1 VGTLAAM
8 KTKPKPR
15 ARRMWAN
22 YYGDFIACHKKRA
35 VASCHN
41 DPGDPPSLAVVP
53 IAVIPLHDL
62 TTLGD
67 SMVSALVAIGV
78 LPRARAKK
86 GRK

>member
-1 VGTLAAM
+1 M
-8 KTKPKPR
+8 KTEPR

-22 YYGDFIACHKKRA
+22 YCSDGGVRIYGSRSDAKYFRGFLLGQ
-35 VASCHN
+35 VT
-41 DPGDPPSLAVVP
+41 PV
-53 IAVIPLHDL
+53 AVIPLHDL

-67 SMVSALVAIGV
+67 AMVSALRSIGV